1 MQGQAEDCAAAQA
14 SLEASFG
21 ELFDDA
27 LQAWQR
33 LVARYELLEGLQ
45 PSAGRTGAELAQVAA
60 QGKATASLIQHQE
73 GPSVF
78 LEDPGIPTD
87 NNRSEWTLRGPV
99 ISRQR
104 RFGPGG
110 LECLWFR
117 GLVSVRQDDQ
127 PLSGFNMMTGQDEKV
142 KSEWTGGPVEAGS
155 RIGVEQ
161 WLL

>member
-45 PSAGRTGAELAQVAA
+45 PSGGRTGAELAQVAA
-60 QGKATASLIQHQE
+60 QGNPTASLIQHQE

-78 LEDPGIPTD
+78 LEDPGIPMD

-110 LECLWFR
+110 PARAKTAGRLLSVLQTARVAGLNPYRCPQDWLDAYARNR
-117 GLVSVRQDDQ
+117 GQAPSD
-127 PLSGFNMMTGQDEKV
+127 LS
-142 KSEWTGGPVEAGS
+142 P
-155 RIGVEQ
+155 
-161 WLL
+161 WLP